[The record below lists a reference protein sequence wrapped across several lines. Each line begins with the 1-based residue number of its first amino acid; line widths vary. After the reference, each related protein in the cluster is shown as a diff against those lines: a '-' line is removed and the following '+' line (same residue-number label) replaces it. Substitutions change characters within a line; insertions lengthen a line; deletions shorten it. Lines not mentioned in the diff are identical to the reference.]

1 MAELTTYPVLV
12 DRQALIE
19 RYAAGHQA
27 VLDALHGI
35 TDAELDA
42 RPSPDQW
49 TAREIVHHLA
59 DSEMTSAIRLRRLL
73 VEDHPDI
80 PNYDEEAFARRLFYT
95 ERPIAAAL
103 DALNAARRTTLE
115 ILERM
120 TEPDW
125 QRSGTHSE
133 SGPYSA
139 QTWLEIYA
147 AHAHDHAAQ
156 ITAARS
162 TGVPS

>member
-1 MAELTTYPVLV
+1 VH
-12 DRQALIE
+12 RQALIE

-27 VLDALHGI
+27 VLDALQGI

-42 RPSPDQW
+42 RPNPDQW
-49 TAREIVHHLA
+49 TPREVVHHLA

-73 VEDHPDI
+73 VEDHPEI
-80 PNYDEEAFARRLFYT
+80 PNYDEEAFAKRLFYT
-95 ERPIAAAL
+95 DRPIAAAL

-120 TEPDW
+120 TDQDW

-139 QTWLEIYA
+139 RTWLEIYA

-156 ITAARS
+156 VQAARAEFRQA
-162 TGVPS
+162 